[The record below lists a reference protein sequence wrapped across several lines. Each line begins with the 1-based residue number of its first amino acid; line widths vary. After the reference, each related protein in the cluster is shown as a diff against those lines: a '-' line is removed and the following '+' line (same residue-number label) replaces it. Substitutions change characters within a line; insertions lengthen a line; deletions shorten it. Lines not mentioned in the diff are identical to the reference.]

1 MMMKQRKTVAM
12 LLAGGQ
18 GSRLRTLTKKVAKP
32 AVPFGGKYRI
42 IDFAL
47 SNCTN
52 SNIREIAILTQY
64 KPLLLNEHL
73 GIGSAWDYDKN
84 NGGLRI
90 LSPFT
95 GEEGGRWFTGTANA
109 IFENLDYLE
118 EVNPEHVLILSG
130 DHIYKMNYDNMLM
143 YHESKEADC
152 TIAVIEV
159 PWEEASRFGIL
170 NTDDQ
175 NQVVEFDEK
184 PENPKNNLAS
194 MGIYMFRWEVL
205 RQALLED
212 DKNPE
217 SDNDFGKNVLP
228 MMLEQGKRMFAYR
241 FNGYWKDVGTVF
253 SYWEANMDLLDADN
267 LLHIYDDH
275 WKIYTKSKNL
285 PPQYISPTARVRNSM
300 VNEGC
305 YVEGEVVD
313 SVLFDSVQIEEGAM
327 VCESVILPNCVI
339 KKGAKLRRVI
349 LTEGMVVGE
358 NEEIGEVG
366 DSIYLVSEDGILK
379 E

>member
-1 MMMKQRKTVAM
+1 MKQRKTVAM

-194 MGIYMFRWEVL
+194 MGIYMFRWEAL

-358 NEEIGEVG
+358 SEEIGEEG

>member
-1 MMMKQRKTVAM
+1 MKQRKTVAM

-194 MGIYMFRWEVL
+194 MGIYMFRWEAL

-358 NEEIGEVG
+358 NEEIGEEG